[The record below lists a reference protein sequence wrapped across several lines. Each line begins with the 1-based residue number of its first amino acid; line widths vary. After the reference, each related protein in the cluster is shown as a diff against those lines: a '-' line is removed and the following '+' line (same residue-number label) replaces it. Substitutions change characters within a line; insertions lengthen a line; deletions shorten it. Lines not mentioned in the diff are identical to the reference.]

1 VVELPHSVVVTE
13 GVTVAAADALALALG
28 VGLRD
33 GKADAVTARLGDAV
47 AVTASGVAVALV
59 DPLDVAVLEGV
70 REVVAERDVDA
81 VVLSLALGDAVDE
94 ALEPTLPEGAPD
106 ADSVVLADAVPDCVG
121 SAFDAVCVPLA
132 EALALTVAAESVA
145 LVERDARALA
155 ETRATVALTVEVRAP
170 EGLRLAVVLED
181 ADGAVDAEA
190 DSLGLADELGQP
202 DSESVPLGDGV
213 ADAECVDVTVR
224 AAL

>member
-1 VVELPHSVVVTE
+1 
-13 GVTVAAADALALALG
+13 
-28 VGLRD
+28 
-33 GKADAVTARLGDAV
+33 
-47 AVTASGVAVALV
+47 
-59 DPLDVAVLEGV
+59 
-70 REVVAERDVDA
+70 
-81 VVLSLALGDAVDE
+81 
-94 ALEPTLPEGAPD
+94 
-106 ADSVVLADAVPDCVG
+106 VLADAVPDCVG